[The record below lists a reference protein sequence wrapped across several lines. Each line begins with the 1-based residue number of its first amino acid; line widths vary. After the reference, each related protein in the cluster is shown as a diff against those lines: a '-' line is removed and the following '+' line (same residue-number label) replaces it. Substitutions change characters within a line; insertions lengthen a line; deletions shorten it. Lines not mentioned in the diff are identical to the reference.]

1 MDMDTEVKLQEV
13 EDRSKSN
20 KRRIENLEKDMK
32 DYRELVTTMATISQ
46 KQESM
51 ESDVK
56 EIKGDIKAIR
66 DKPAKRWE
74 AVVDKVI
81 MVVLGA
87 LVTFLLAKAGIV

>member
-1 MDMDTEVKLQEV
+1 MENLIKLQEV
-13 EDRSKSN
+13 DDRSKSN
-20 KRRIENLEKDMK
+20 QRRIEKLETDMK
-32 DYRELVTTMATISQ
+32 DYQQLVTTMATFSQ
-46 KQESM
+46 KQESI

-74 AVVDKVI
+74 SVVEKVI

-87 LVTFLLAKAGIV
+87 LVTFFLAKAGIV

>member
-1 MDMDTEVKLQEV
+1 MDVEVKLQEV
-13 EDRSKSN
+13 DDRSKSN
-20 KRRIENLEKDMK
+20 QRRIEKLEADMK
-32 DYRELVTTMATISQ
+32 DYQQLVTTMATFSQ
-46 KQESM
+46 KQESI

-74 AVVDKVI
+74 SIVDKVI
-81 MVVLGA
+81 MVILGA

>member
-1 MDMDTEVKLQEV
+1 MDMDAEVKLQEV

-81 MVVLGA
+81 VVVLGA

>member
-1 MDMDTEVKLQEV
+1 MENLIKLQEV
-13 EDRSKSN
+13 DDRSKAN
-20 KRRIENLEKDMK
+20 QRRIEKLETDMK
-32 DYRELVTTMATISQ
+32 DYQQLVTTMATFSQ
-46 KQESM
+46 KQESI

-74 AVVDKVI
+74 SVVEKVI

-87 LVTFLLAKAGIV
+87 LVTFFLAKAGIV